1 MNTHTIK
8 IKDETTGGKII
19 NEVAVTFPVQVV
31 SVREI
36 IEAKVNAE
44 IENYYHQLSGVYN
57 GFVQPEAAE
66 QQLNGFTEMP
76 QKKINTTVQ
85 VNAAVSAFQQGSIFM
100 LIDNIQAESLDQM
113 IVIND
118 KTEVSFLKLT
128 ALVGG

>member
-1 MNTHTIK
+1 MHTHTIK
-8 IKDETTGGKII
+8 IKEETTSGKLL
-19 NEVAVTFPVQVV
+19 NEIAVTLPAQVV

-44 IENYYHQLSGVYN
+44 IENYYQQLSGMYN
-57 GFVQPEAAE
+57 GFVQPVDIEK
-66 QQLNGFTEMP
+66 QLNGFSEEP
-76 QKKINTTVQ
+76 NKKINTTVQ
-85 VNAAVSAFQQGSIFM
+85 VNAAINAFQQGSVFM

-113 IVIND
+113 LVIND

>member
-8 IKDETTGGKII
+8 IKDETTGGKIT
-19 NEVAVTFPVQVV
+19 NEIAVTFPAQVV

-44 IENYYHQLSGVYN
+44 IENYYQQLSGIYN

-66 QQLNGFTEMP
+66 QQLNGFAETP
-76 QKKINTTVQ
+76 QKKINTSVQ